1 MYVANKYHR
10 LLEINIKLTT
20 INFRKV
26 MLLILRE
33 DKETTF

>member
-20 INFRKV
+20 IHFRKV
-26 MLLILRE
+26 ANVAN
-33 DKETTF
+33 T